1 MVWEVMNAPELPRE
15 EMCNHQKEK
24 KQKRIVSG
32 IHRVKWKWPVAS
44 LLKCQGWGTVIGPKL
59 NSRLGGGSP

>member
-1 MVWEVMNAPELPRE
+1 MNAPELPRE

-44 LLKCQGWGTVIGPKL
+44 SQM
-59 NSRLGGGSP
+59 SRLGYSHRAKTKLKIGGGGEAHGG